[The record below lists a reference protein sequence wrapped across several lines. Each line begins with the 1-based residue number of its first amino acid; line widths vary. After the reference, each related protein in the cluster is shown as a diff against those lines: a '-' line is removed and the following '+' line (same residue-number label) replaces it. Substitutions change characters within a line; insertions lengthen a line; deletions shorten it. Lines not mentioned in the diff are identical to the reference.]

1 MFTGI
6 IERSGLIKE
15 VATAGSNKSFWI
27 QSALSSQFSTDQSVA
42 HNGICLTVEE
52 VFDDIHKV
60 TAIAETIDKTT
71 AGSWKPGDV
80 INLERCLV
88 PSGRL
93 DGHFVQGHVDTTAV
107 CKKMIDRDG
116 SIEYSFK
123 FPKKFAALLIEKG
136 SVCIDG
142 VSLTVFDVDKSR
154 FTVGIIPY
162 TFENTNLRFLAE
174 GGEVNIEFD
183 MIGKY
188 IQRKL
193 SLS

>member
-6 IERSGLIKE
+6 IENSGLIKE

-27 QSALSSQFSTDQSVA
+27 QSPLSPQFSVDQSVA

-52 VFDDIHKV
+52 VFNDIHKV

-80 INLERCLV
+80 INLERCLL
-88 PSGRL
+88 PSSRL

-107 CKKMIDRDG
+107 CKKMVDRDG
-116 SIEYSFK
+116 SFEYSFK

-136 SVCIDG
+136 SVCING
-142 VSLTVFDVDKSR
+142 VSLTVFDVDKSS
-154 FTVGIIPY
+154 FTVGIVPY
-162 TFENTNLRFLAE
+162 TFQNTNLRFLVE